1 MNTMN
6 TKKKLFALLLSLC
19 LLSSCV
25 AQQAAKKTEEPT
37 LTEQYI
43 MKGKSYEDQGRLQ
56 SALEQYELALTV
68 DANNR
73 SALNHKK
80 KVEAAL
86 YKIARQHYEKGL
98 AFDEQ
103 GRYDLARKQYLSA
116 LQNWPD
122 YTEAKEKLSPGGVSL
137 DSDNYILHTL
147 RKGQSVSKLSQ
158 IYYGD
163 LKYYPSIGKF
173 NNMADVTRVRA
184 GEKLKIPALYGL
196 TVKDLKE
203 KHDTYMH
210 NIYMKDRQEMRE
222 KKTGSLQPEVV
233 EPAKPA
239 EPLQENDM
247 PDMPEIPDSIVQ
259 TLEIPDAAEPSIA
272 TEIPESPESPEEPEE
287 AESVPAEERTP
298 VPPVETNADYDQ
310 AMALFQQKK
319 YGQAIPLFKKA
330 EAADPD
336 NSQIN
341 SNLFESYF
349 QQGLSQFNKEQ
360 YLEARQSFSSAVQ
373 YNDACEQCRTYIKT
387 CEGTFKEKH
396 YNLGIHYFGKEQL
409 EQAIKE
415 WERVEDIDP
424 GYKDV
429 QSNLK
434 KARILYERLES
445 IKQSNTKSNKP

>member
-1 MNTMN
+1 VNMMN
-6 TKKKLFALLLSLC
+6 TKKILFALLLSLS

-25 AQQAAKKTEEPT
+25 SQQAAKKPEEVT

-43 MKGKSYEDQGRLQ
+43 MKGESYENQGQLQ

-68 DANNR
+68 DANNL
-73 SALNHKK
+73 SALDHKK

-86 YKIARQHYEKGL
+86 YEIARQHYEKGL

-137 DSDNYILHTL
+137 DSDKYIIHTL
-147 RKGQSVSKLSQ
+147 REGQSVSKLSQ

-163 LKYYPSIGKF
+163 LKYYPIIGKF

-196 TVKDLKE
+196 TVKDLK
-203 KHDTYMH
+203 KNHDTYMH
-210 NIYMKDRQEMRE
+210 DLYMKDSKDMLE
-222 KKTGSLQPEVV
+222 KKTGSLQTEVV
-233 EPAKPA
+233 EPAKPT
-239 EPLQENDM
+239 EPPQELDT
-247 PDMPEIPDSIVQ
+247 PEVPDSIAP
-259 TLEIPDAAEPSIA
+259 TPEMPDVAEPSDV
-272 TEIPESPESPEEPEE
+272 TEMPASPEEP
-287 AESVPAEERTP
+287 ESVPAEEGTP
-298 VPPVETNADYDQ
+298 GPPVETNIDYEQ
-310 AMALFQQKK
+310 AMALFQQKE
-319 YGQAIPLFKKA
+319 YGKAIPLFKKA
-330 EAADPD
+330 KAAEPD
-336 NSQIN
+336 NSRIDT
-341 SNLFESYF
+341 NLFESYF
-349 QQGLSQFNKEQ
+349 QQGLTQFDKEQ

-387 CEGTFKEKH
+387 CEDTYKEKH

-409 EQAIKE
+409 KQAIKQ
-415 WERVEDIDP
+415 WERVEEIDP

-434 KARILYERLES
+434 KARTLYERLES
-445 IKQSNTKSNKP
+445 IKQSNTKSDRP